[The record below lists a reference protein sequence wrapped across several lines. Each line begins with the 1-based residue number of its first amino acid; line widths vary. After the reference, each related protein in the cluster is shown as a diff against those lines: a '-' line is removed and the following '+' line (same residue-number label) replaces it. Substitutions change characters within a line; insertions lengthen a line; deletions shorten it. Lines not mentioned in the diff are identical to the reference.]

1 MKTKISQIISKSLLF
16 AFIVLLGSCNYLD
29 VDQYFDDTLKFDSVF
44 TQKRYFEAYL
54 WGAAGQLPDESK
66 IFGHEYAPG
75 ITAGDDIFTV
85 MSSDIFRGSAFAL
98 GLICTK

>member
-54 WGAAGQLPDESK
+54 WGAADNCPTRVESSVMNMHRELLPVT
-66 IFGHEYAPG
+66 IF
-75 ITAGDDIFTV
+75 
-85 MSSDIFRGSAFAL
+85 SL
-98 GLICTK
+98 

>member
-44 TQKRYFEAYL
+44 TQKRYFE
-54 WGAAGQLPDESK
+54 
-66 IFGHEYAPG
+66 
-75 ITAGDDIFTV
+75 
-85 MSSDIFRGSAFAL
+85 R
-98 GLICTK
+98 ICGCSRTIARRE

>member
-54 WGAAGQLPDESK
+54 WGARLSSK
-66 IFGHEYAPG
+66 WKNRVCMI
-75 ITAGDDIFTV
+75 I
-85 MSSDIFRGSAFAL
+85 L
-98 GLICTK
+98 